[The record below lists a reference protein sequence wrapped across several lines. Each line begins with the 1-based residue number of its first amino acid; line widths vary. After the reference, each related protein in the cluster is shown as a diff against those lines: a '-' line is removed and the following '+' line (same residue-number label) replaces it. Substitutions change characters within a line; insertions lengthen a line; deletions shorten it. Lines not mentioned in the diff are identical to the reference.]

1 MEQLVYFDSLTKLHN
16 RNFYEKQERLLNTL
30 YDKPIGIIIC
40 DLDNLKYINDSFGH
54 ILTTAEYFFFYKKES
69 IPASYQKLFYPDTK
83 PADWPA
89 DVPDMETLLR
99 QLDEQL
105 ERIQAID
112 AKAFDEPLP
121 KKLFGNETKGELA
134 AFSAFHEAMHVGQ
147 IQIMKR
153 LIESTK

>member
-1 MEQLVYFDSLTKLHN
+1 MGEYLKKQFVRSRTALKQTLENVSPEVYLAIPDGFN
-16 RNFYEKQERLLNTL
+16 NNLLWQA
-30 YDKPIGIIIC
+30 
-40 DLDNLKYINDSFGH
+40 GH

-69 IPASYQKLFYPDTK
+69 IPASYQKLFYPGTK

-134 AFSAFHEAMHVGQ
+134 AFAAFHEAMHVGQ